1 MVLTSLNFL
10 LFLGVTCLLY
20 FLAPRRLRKP
30 ILLLANLYFY
40 WSWQPGFLLLLLAG
54 TGVSYG
60 CALAAEAKDG
70 ARRRL
75 WSTVGVICLLGV
87 LVVFKYLDFFGTTL
101 LHLLGR
107 SGQFHTG
114 LLLPLGVSFYTFSA
128 TGYLFD
134 VMRKKIPAERN
145 LLDFAVFHTFF
156 PVILSGPIC
165 KARKI
170 LPQLRS
176 LPGFELPRVKNGL
189 LRMAVGTVKKLVLA
203 DTLGIFVNRLYQDPG
218 AVSGG
223 IWLLGV
229 IAYSLQIYLDFSGYS
244 DMAIGTAKIL
254 GVHVDE
260 NFLRPYLGTTIKDF
274 WKRWHISLTDW
285 FREYLYFPLGGSRKG
300 KYRTWLNVL
309 IVFTVSGLWHGAG
322 FTFVIWGLLNGVY
335 QVVGSVLAPLREKLF
350 GAVRLKQGNPVR
362 RVLSILC
369 CFALTTV
376 AWIFFRANTVGEAV
390 FIIKR
395 ILLIL
400 RDGFGSL
407 SLTPYLAG
415 RQAALLLAG
424 LLTVL
429 VFELLQEHRVR
440 LPRLEKTAFPCWLV
454 LALLCIVI
462 AVFGVYGA
470 SFDPQSFVYFQF

>member
-1 MVLTSLNFL
+1 MQLTSLTFL
-10 LFLGVTCLLY
+10 LFLGATCLLY
-20 FLAPRRLRKP
+20 YLAPRILRKP
-30 ILLLANLYFY
+30 ILLIANLYFY

-54 TGVSYG
+54 TGISYG
-60 CALAAEAKDG
+60 CAIAAETKDV

-75 WSTVGVICLLGV
+75 WTTVGILCLLGV
-87 LVVFKYLDFFGTTL
+87 LIVFKYLNFFGTTL

-107 SGQFHTG
+107 SGSFKTG

-134 VMRKKIPAERN
+134 VMREKIPAERN
-145 LLDFAVFHTFF
+145 VLDFAVYHTFF

-170 LPQLRS
+170 LPQLKA
-176 LPGFELPRVKNGL
+176 LPGFELPRLKHGL
-189 LRMAVGTVKKLVLA
+189 LRMAVGAVKKMVLA

-218 AVSGG
+218 AVTGG

-244 DMAIGTAKIL
+244 DMAIGAAKML
-254 GVHVDE
+254 GVDVDE
-260 NFLRPYLGTTIKDF
+260 NFLRPYLGATVKDF

-335 QVVGSVLAPLREKLF
+335 QVTGGMLAPLRERAF
-350 GAVRLKQGNPVR
+350 GVVHLKQGNPVR
-362 RVLSILC
+362 RIISVLF
-369 CFALTTV
+369 CFLLATV
-376 AWIFFRANTVGEAV
+376 AWTFFRANTVGEAV
-390 FIIKR
+390 FILKR
-395 ILLIL
+395 ILLIF
-400 RDGFGSL
+400 RDGFGSQ
-407 SLTPYLAG
+407 SLTRYLAW
-415 RQAALLLAG
+415 RQAG
-424 LLTVL
+424 LIAVGVLTVFG
-429 VFELLQEHRVR
+429 FEILQERGVR
-440 LPRLEKTAFPCWLV
+440 LPRLEKTTFPCWLV

-462 AVFGVYGA
+462 AVFGVYGQT
-470 SFDPQSFVYFQF
+470 FDPQSFVYFQF